1 MRSELKL
8 SPTEGARPRRLGRDR
23 AVAVGLVAAALWT
36 AMVAAYA
43 VGWFAAGEPRPGP
56 PETLVGLLFLLAALG
71 PAGFA
76 VFLAVFLS
84 RGAALADEIAALRAE
99 LAETGRGR
107 APAQDDQGAA
117 ARRLEARLAAI
128 ERRLAALGAA
138 DAAPVEPASVRAPS
152 ADQAAASPEGDAS
165 QADLPF
171 AEGPAP
177 PDWET
182 VARALDFPRDE
193 TDAAGFAAIEAALR
207 DPQLRELLQAAED
220 VLAILAAE
228 GAHMEDLAPEAAPLS
243 AWAAYAAGARGAK
256 AAAIGG
262 VRDEA
267 ALAAASGRIRR
278 DPVFRDACLVFCRRW
293 NLLVARIFRDLG
305 PEPAPMAAVA
315 DSRAGRA
322 FMLVSRALGAF
333 E

>member
-1 MRSELKL
+1 
-8 SPTEGARPRRLGRDR
+8 
-23 AVAVGLVAAALWT
+23 
-36 AMVAAYA
+36 MVAAYA

-193 TDAAGFAAIEAALR
+193 TYAAGFAAIEAALR
-207 DPQLRELLQAAED
+207 DPHLRELLHAAED
-220 VLAILAAE
+220 MLAILAAG
-228 GAHMEDLAPEAAPLS
+228 GARIWRISRRRPRRSPLVRSTPPARAAPRTRL
-243 AWAAYAAGARGAK
+243 
-256 AAAIGG
+256 IGG
-262 VRDEA
+262 VCDEA
-267 ALAAASGRIRR
+267 YLGRVRR
-278 DPVFRDACLVFCRRW
+278 TDLPGPVFPDACHQVLF
-293 NLLVARIFRDLG
+293 AR
-305 PEPAPMAAVA
+305 EPACGA
-315 DSRAGRA
+315 DHSATSVPDPGPRGSRRHTAPAGHGLLWAFRA
-322 FMLVSRALGAF
+322 RGCY
-333 E
+333 